1 MTLAHPKKNI
11 NIMLEQHNRNSLLL
25 GFVLINLFTGI
36 VVGVFQMVI
45 PLYALSLNASNAEL
59 GFIRGGMGLGMFLTV
74 IPAGFL
80 VDHFGSKRL
89 YLAGSMLCTLVI
101 VGVCLAVSPP
111 ALIVLMSMYGFFRS
125 LSLIAT
131 NAAFFRNLGVMGMD
145 KAAWINGSLLF
156 GAVAIGPLLGGLLT
170 TYLDYPSIFM
180 MVLALYPVPILLV
193 FFCYRESLISRV
205 TTDESHKF
213 LSQFQEFKGLFL
225 DKSIRF
231 TLFAELL
238 MGACSATFG
247 VLMIIIIIKTLH
259 LSPTMAS
266 FVLTLNG
273 CASIL
278 VVFTAAGLVRRFS
291 SSRLYLTSF
300 TIASLGLFGLSL
312 PAHVPIILLSSTI
325 LGIGLGLTQLVNY
338 AKIGS
343 LQGEK
348 GKVSGLQV
356 AAGGIGFTTGPLLA
370 GMFSHYIDIGL
381 VFVSFI
387 PLFMLLGLTI
397 IVSEGRKRLMGAEP
411 QLSFDVGG
419 TIED

>member
-1 MTLAHPKKNI
+1 MP
-11 NIMLEQHNRNSLLL
+11 EQHNRISLLL
-25 GFVLINLFTGI
+25 GFVLINLFTGV

-45 PLYALSLNASNAEL
+45 PLYALRLNASNAEL
-59 GFIRGGMGLGMFLTV
+59 GLIRGGMGLGMFLTV
-74 IPAGFL
+74 IPAGFF

-89 YLAGSMLCTLVI
+89 YLAGSILCTLVI
-101 VGVCLAVSPP
+101 VGVCLAVTPL
-111 ALIVLMSMYGFFRS
+111 ALIALMSMYGFFRS

-131 NAAFFRNLGVMGMD
+131 NAAFFRNLSVIGLD
-145 KAAWINGSLLF
+145 KAAWINGSLLL

-170 TYLDYPSIFM
+170 RYIDYPSIFR
-180 MVLALYPVPILLV
+180 MVLVLYPVPILIV
-193 FFCYRESLISRV
+193 FFFYRESLIRRV
-205 TTDESHKF
+205 SHDECGKS

-247 VLMIIIIIKTLH
+247 VLMIIIVIKILR

-266 FVLTLNG
+266 LVLTLNG

-278 VVFTAAGLVRRFS
+278 VVFTAGWLVKRFS

-312 PAHVPIILLSSTI
+312 PASVPIILLSSTI

-343 LQGEK
+343 LKGEK

-370 GMFSHYIDIGL
+370 GWFSHYVDVGL
-381 VFVSFI
+381 VFACFI
-387 PLFMLLGLTI
+387 PLFILLGLTI
-397 IVSEGRKRLMGAEP
+397 IVSELRKRSTIAEP
-411 QLSFDVGG
+411 QLYFEVGG
-419 TIED
+419 TVED